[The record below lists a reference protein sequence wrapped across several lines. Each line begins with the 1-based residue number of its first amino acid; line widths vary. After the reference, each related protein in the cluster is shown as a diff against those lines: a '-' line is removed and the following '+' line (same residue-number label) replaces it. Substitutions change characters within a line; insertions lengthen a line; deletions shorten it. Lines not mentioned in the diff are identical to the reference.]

1 MSDLRNLG
9 RLKGMDDLLPAET
22 VVWQHLESTFQRV
35 TQRFGYGEIRTPI
48 VEEYRLFDRTSGE
61 TSDIVSKEMY
71 VFETRG
77 DTEDDRVKVALR
89 PELTAPAMRAI
100 KQHKLASQ
108 QGTLLRF
115 WYRGPFFRYNEP
127 QKGRRRQGH
136 QLGVELVGS
145 GSPQADIE
153 VMEVA
158 YHFMRELGLTEHPI
172 VINSIGRQS
181 CRQAYGEAIL
191 SHIAAYLA
199 DSPTEEQARAAKN
212 PLRLLDTKE
221 DRVKAALVGVPSI
234 LDFLESDSRVRFDE
248 IQAGLTDAG
257 VPYTVDP
264 TIVRGLDYYT
274 ETVFEVIG
282 KHLGSQSSLLGGGR
296 YDGLLES
303 VGGPAQP
310 AVGLGIGIERMALEL
325 AGEHLS
331 VAEPIP
337 IAFFVHFSAAE
348 RPTTVRLARE
358 LRSNGLAVQ
367 FDIDGRSSKSQ
378 MRQAGN
384 SGAKYMVILGSD
396 ELERQVATVKRLA
409 DAEQTLVPFSEL
421 EAWLRAA

>member
-9 RLKGMDDLLPAET
+9 RLKGMDDLLPSET
-22 VVWQHLESTFQRV
+22 VVWQHLEYTFQRV
-35 TQRFGYGEIRTPI
+35 AERFGYGEIRTPI

-153 VMEVA
+153 VMEVVF
-158 YHFMRELGLTEHPI
+158 HFMRDLGLSEHPI
-172 VINSIGRQS
+172 VINSIGRQE
-181 CRQAYGEAIL
+181 CRRAYGEAIL
-191 SHIAAYLA
+191 GHINTYLSAA
-199 DSPTEEQARAAKN
+199 STEEQARAAKN

-221 DRVKAALVGVPSI
+221 ERLKAALEGVPSI
-234 LDFLESDSRVRFDE
+234 LDFLEPDAQVRFDE
-248 IQAGLTDAG
+248 IQTGLADAG
-257 VPYTVDP
+257 VPFAVDP

-325 AGEHLS
+325 AGEGITVSETTPL
-331 VAEPIP
+331 
-337 IAFFVHFSAAE
+337 AFFVHFSSAE
-348 RPTTVRLARE
+348 RATTIQLART
-358 LRSNGLAVQ
+358 LRSRGLAVQ
-367 FDIDGRSSKSQ
+367 FDVDGRSSKSQ

-396 ELERQVATVKRLA
+396 ELERQVATVKRLS
-409 DAEQTLVPFSEL
+409 DAEQTLVTFAEL
-421 EAWLRAA
+421 ETWLRAA